1 MNFKIKISRTS
12 VLYGISE
19 NGNQN
24 LEEYLKNKLQVQD
37 KNTTLVEQKTKMKTM
52 ELNPKEFPTLS
63 TWDPNFLNEI
73 LENLSKKPIR
83 AKRKSLWRTSCG
95 QQRCWKWT

>member
-1 MNFKIKISRTS
+1 MMTEICLRKNPYEFKIKISRTS

-37 KNTTLVEQKTKMKTM
+37 KNTTLVEQK
-52 ELNPKEFPTLS
+52 N
-63 TWDPNFLNEI
+63 
-73 LENLSKKPIR
+73 KK
-83 AKRKSLWRTSCG
+83 
-95 QQRCWKWT
+95 